1 VSVRVDVWGLLLAL
15 SLTLGCPVLF
25 PVAVGVNVRLVVH
38 LLSAA
43 KLVVHV
49 VADIAKSPLVV
60 ITMLVRG
67 ALWLLVRV
75 NVFAAPVV
83 PTACDAHVALVGVSV
98 AASAPVSDNGT
109 ICGLLEALSVRVS
122 VPSLFPTP

>member
-1 VSVRVDVWGLLLAL
+1 VNPNALSCRLPVRIDVWGLLLAL

-38 LLSAA
+38 LLLAA

-60 ITMLVRG
+60 IAMLVRG

-75 NVFAAPVV
+75 NVFAALVV

-98 AASAPVSDNGT
+98 AASAPVPDNGT
-109 ICGLLEALSVRVS
+109 TAGCWRHY
-122 VPSLFPTP
+122 P